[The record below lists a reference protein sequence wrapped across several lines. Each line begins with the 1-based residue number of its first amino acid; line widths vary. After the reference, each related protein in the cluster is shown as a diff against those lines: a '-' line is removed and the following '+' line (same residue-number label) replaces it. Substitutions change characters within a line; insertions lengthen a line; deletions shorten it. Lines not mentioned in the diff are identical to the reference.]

1 MASTVSTGTILHQL
15 TGGEGESVL
24 VADFQAMTTA
34 PRLSRLLSGR
44 AEGHPVY
51 QIDPVGVLSGDR
63 IYLPLR
69 DLAATVVEEFLASG
83 PPDGR
88 VFIAG
93 HCSASAM
100 SLHVARLL
108 EESRDVTAILVG
120 PTWPDQDHVRNRFAG
135 YLSNLGAPGRPC
147 PELDGD
153 PAGAVARMEHVL
165 KEELIAVAASRG
177 MDGAADAFAELLA
190 WYRGW
195 LAFLVA
201 CHNDP
206 PMAWAISA
214 TEVIVLSEPA
224 ARRTVPGLS
233 HDAYQHCQVPVL
245 SQDDPITPELAESVL
260 AQITRRCGR

>member
-1 MASTVSTGTILHQL
+1 MASTVSTRSILQQL
-15 TGGEGESVL
+15 TGGDAEPVL
-24 VADFQAMTTA
+24 VADFQAMTTS

-63 IYLPLR
+63 LYLPLR
-69 DLAATVVEEFLASG
+69 DLAAACVEEFLASG

-93 HCSASAM
+93 HCSASAL

-120 PTWPDQDHVRNRFAG
+120 PAWPDQDLVRYKFAEF
-135 YLSNLGAPGRPC
+135 LSKLGAPGRPC
-147 PELDGD
+147 PELGGD
-153 PAGAVARMEHVL
+153 PAAAVARMERVL

-177 MDGAADAFAELLA
+177 VNGAADVFAELLV

-195 LAFLVA
+195 LAFLLC

-206 PMAWAISA
+206 PMAWAGAA
-214 TEVIVLSEPA
+214 TEVIVLSAPA
-224 ARRTVPGLS
+224 ARCSVPGLS
-233 HDAYQHCQVPVL
+233 HEAYQLCQVPVL
-245 SQDDPITPELAESVL
+245 GQDNPITPELAESLL
-260 AQITRRCGR
+260 AQITRR